1 MSQDFFIT
9 FFNFFCHTLYMYK
22 NYTKLRT
29 FSKKNL
35 SVVIVEFMWT
45 KKNHQLLMV
54 SLLFNF
60 DTYQND
66 TYVTFLYFE
75 HIPYVFE

>member
-1 MSQDFFIT
+1 MFLLPIW
-9 FFNFFCHTLYMYK
+9 YK
-22 NYTKLRT
+22 NYTKLHV
-29 FSKKNL
+29 FEKKNL

>member
-1 MSQDFFIT
+1 MFLLPI
-9 FFNFFCHTLYMYK
+9 LYK

-75 HIPYVFE
+75 HIPYEFE